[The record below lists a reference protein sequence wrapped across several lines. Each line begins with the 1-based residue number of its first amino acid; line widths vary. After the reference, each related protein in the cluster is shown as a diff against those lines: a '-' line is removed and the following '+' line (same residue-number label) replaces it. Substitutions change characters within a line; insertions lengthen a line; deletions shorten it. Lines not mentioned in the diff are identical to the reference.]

1 MADQETRNPPAA
13 LVYEDTG
20 AMAPVV
26 YFDIVA
32 AYGTMHGGIE
42 AELAT
47 RILLPRTDGTT
58 DVKFLSSGRLR
69 CSPTAA
75 LQLRNALDA
84 ALKMLEQ
91 PQANA
96 VATST
101 MNLQSREK
109 YLLRFVMQPTASAAR
124 FRALSIVARKRAQ
137 PVVAETEAARSAG
150 RQKQNS

>member
-1 MADQETRNPPAA
+1 MADQEARNPPAA

-32 AYGTMHGGIE
+32 AYGTMNGSIE

-47 RILLPRTDGTT
+47 RVLLPRTDGTT
-58 DVKFLSSGRLR
+58 NVKFLSSGRLR
-69 CSPTAA
+69 CSPSAA

-101 MNLQSREK
+101 MN
-109 YLLRFVMQPTASAAR
+109 
-124 FRALSIVARKRAQ
+124 
-137 PVVAETEAARSAG
+137 
-150 RQKQNS
+150 

>member
-1 MADQETRNPPAA
+1 MARPAIGVGCDPNHDLGELTLADHDDIDPPQA

-20 AMAPVV
+20 ATAPVL
-26 YFDIVA
+26 YFDIVS
-32 AYGTMHGGIE
+32 AYGTMHGVVE

-58 DVKFLSSGRLR
+58 NVKFLSSGRLR

-84 ALKMLEQ
+84 ALRMLDQ
-91 PQANA
+91 PQSGA

-101 MNLQSREK
+101 MN
-109 YLLRFVMQPTASAAR
+109 
-124 FRALSIVARKRAQ
+124 
-137 PVVAETEAARSAG
+137 
-150 RQKQNS
+150 

>member
-1 MADQETRNPPAA
+1 MADQEARNPPAA

-32 AYGTMHGGIE
+32 AYGTMNGSIE

-47 RILLPRTDGTT
+47 RVLLPRTDGTT

-69 CSPTAA
+69 CSPSAA

-101 MNLQSREK
+101 MN
-109 YLLRFVMQPTASAAR
+109 
-124 FRALSIVARKRAQ
+124 
-137 PVVAETEAARSAG
+137 
-150 RQKQNS
+150 